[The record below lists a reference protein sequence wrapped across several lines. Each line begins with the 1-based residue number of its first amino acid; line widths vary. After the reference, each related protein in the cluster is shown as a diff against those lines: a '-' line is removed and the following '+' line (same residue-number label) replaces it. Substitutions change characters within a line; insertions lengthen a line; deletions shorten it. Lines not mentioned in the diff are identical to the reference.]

1 MYGLPS
7 YRHVLPWLYVLFCY
21 CMNAVWKVYRF
32 LLAYCKAQ
40 SRFLLAYCKAQSE
53 NGFSLI
59 ICDIF
64 LFNFLIIL
72 LIVTSINIML
82 AAYFSLVVIYNCFAV
97 HVFASDNWNKHIFI
111 QCSAVFEA
119 VLPNINQ
126 RFGVYGIL
134 LQIGVLKKNPK

>member
-1 MYGLPS
+1 
-7 YRHVLPWLYVLFCY
+7 
-21 CMNAVWKVYRF
+21 
-32 LLAYCKAQ
+32 
-40 SRFLLAYCKAQSE
+40 
-53 NGFSLI
+53 
-59 ICDIF
+59 
-64 LFNFLIIL
+64 
-72 LIVTSINIML
+72 ML

-134 LQIGVLKKNPK
+134 LQIGVLEKNPKQNNHDEDGNPEPMTFTQAM